1 MKKWIGLA
9 AVLMMFSL
17 NAQNGFGIKG
27 GLTYNADDGLL
38 TTANNTYQSNGEGS
52 AGYHLGVYKR
62 LNLTGLYIQPE
73 LWYVN
78 YKNKF
83 HDQSAREFDVQY
95 KRIDV
100 PVSVGTSILGMGYIQ
115 GGPVFSYYFE
125 DNIDM
130 NQVSDLEQDEIALG
144 LQIGAGVQLQQF
156 NVNLRYDFPLGDRT
170 TEWVQNN
177 DMRFQTESS
186 PKLLHLSVGYSF

>member
-1 MKKWIGLA
+1 MKKLFGLA
-9 AVLMMFSL
+9 AFLILFAVH
-17 NAQNGFGIKG
+17 AQNGFGIKG

-38 TTANNTYQSNGEGS
+38 KTANNTYQAKGEGN

-62 LNLTGLYIQPE
+62 LNFTGLYVQPE
-73 LWYVN
+73 VWYVN

-83 HDQSAREFDVQY
+83 QDQTAREFDIQY

-100 PVSVGTSILGMGYIQ
+100 PVSIGTDILGVGYVQ

-125 DNIDM
+125 DKIDM
-130 NQVSDLEQDEIALG
+130 NQVSDIKQDEIALG

-156 NVNLRYDFPLGDRT
+156 NVGLRYDFPLGDRT
-170 TEWVQNN
+170 TEWVQNQ
-177 DMRFQTESS
+177 DMNFQTESS
-186 PKLLHLSVGYSF
+186 PKLLHVSVGYSF